1 MLTFCSSYVLW
12 LLHCVQLRLV
22 TITFT
27 YPTRSGLVLCD
38 LTDDERD
45 PVEGAGPERHL
56 RLQGEEGLQ
65 REGGVVQVR
74 EGGEGEASGRREDEV
89 CRFGLEAGQ
98 DGDVI
103 C

>member
-1 MLTFCSSYVLW
+1 M
-12 LLHCVQLRLV
+12 
-22 TITFT
+22 
-27 YPTRSGLVLCD
+27 SGLVFCD
-38 LTDDERD
+38 LTDDEGD

-65 REGGVVQVR
+65 REGGVVQVG
-74 EGGEGEASGRREDEV
+74 EGGEVEGGGRHKDDL